1 MSEKLTVVY
10 DLLVCFVCTLSIRY
24 ILVILFIIL
33 TSAGHPCSSLIE
45 IQTLSSQAESFGKI
59 ISQLAAQE
67 GVTEDKIM
75 LSLSDINILG
85 YDTPISTRL
94 SVADI
99 IGEFPHGYQFEV
111 KQDQLALLSFV
122 PFCPNWKHG
131 GKRPA

>member
-1 MSEKLTVVY
+1 MCLVY
-10 DLLVCFVCTLSIRY
+10 RY
-24 ILVILFIIL
+24 IVSQILPCHLVNVGCSYLW
-33 TSAGHPCSSLIE
+33 SSLTE
-45 IQTLSSQAESFGKI
+45 VQFLSSQSESFGKI

-99 IGEFPHGYQFEV
+99 IGEFPHGYQFVV
-111 KQDQLALLSFV
+111 KQDQLD
-122 PFCPNWKHG
+122 CH
-131 GKRPA
+131 

>member
-1 MSEKLTVVY
+1 
-10 DLLVCFVCTLSIRY
+10 
-24 ILVILFIIL
+24 
-33 TSAGHPCSSLIE
+33 
-45 IQTLSSQAESFGKI
+45 
-59 ISQLAAQE
+59 
-67 GVTEDKIM
+67 M